1 MTASHQTAGPARRIG
16 IVSGV
21 SLAHN
26 PRVLKE
32 ASTLAAAGFEV
43 VVVGGGHEKLRLGTD
58 LSLAK
63 RHGFSFQPVDLDD
76 TGKTRR
82 RASIFIRRLKNRLA
96 RTAHRF
102 TGWESPLQL
111 GNNIGILFRA
121 AKAIEADYY
130 IVHLEPALWVGA
142 SLLQAGFRVG
152 IDIEDWYSEDL
163 LPEARKGR
171 PVKLL
176 RLLEAKL
183 LREGAHS
190 TCTSRAM
197 SDALAKE
204 YNCRP
209 PAVIYNAF
217 PWADRQ
223 QLDGKL
229 KDRKDPGIP
238 SIHWYSQTLGYGR
251 GLEDLLAALPYLKH
265 PVEIHLRGNPV
276 QGFNEWLQT
285 HVPTPWRERIF
296 VHGLVSNDDLLSRI
310 AEHDIGFAGEMKYC
324 RNKDLTASN
333 KILHY
338 LLAGLAVVA
347 SDTVGQ
353 REISQQAGEAVRL
366 YPSGNPPALAAQ
378 INALLASSDELLS
391 AKSTALAAAERTFC
405 WERQAPVL
413 LASIENALTH

>member
-1 MTASHQTAGPARRIG
+1 MTASNKADKPVHRIG

-32 ASTLAAAGFEV
+32 ATTLAAAGFEV
-43 VVVGGGHEKLRLGTD
+43 VVLGGGYEKLRLETD

-63 RHGFSFQPVDLDD
+63 RHGFSFQPVGLDE
-76 TGKTRR
+76 TGKTCH
-82 RASIFIRRLKNRLA
+82 RASIFIRQLKNRLA

-111 GNNIGILFRA
+111 GNNIGELLRS

-130 IVHLEPALWVGA
+130 IVHLEPALWAGE

-163 LPEARKGR
+163 PPEARKGR

-176 RLLEAKL
+176 RSLETKL
-183 LREGAHS
+183 LREANHS

-197 SDALAKE
+197 SDALANE

-223 QLDGKL
+223 KLDGKF
-229 KDRKDPGIP
+229 KDRKNPGIP
-238 SIHWYSQTLGYGR
+238 SIHWFSQTLGLGR
-251 GLEDLLAALPYLKH
+251 GLEDLLVALPHLKH

-276 QGFNEWLQT
+276 KGFDQWLQARL
-285 HVPTPWRERIF
+285 PAPWRERVF
-296 VHGLVSNDDLLSRI
+296 VHGLVSNDELLSRI

-338 LLAGLAVVA
+338 LLSGLAVVA

-353 REISQQAGEAVRL
+353 HEISQQAGKAVRL

-378 INALLASSDELLS
+378 LNALLASTEELLS
-391 AKSTALAAAERTFC
+391 AKSSALAVAEMTFC

-413 LASIENALTH
+413 VAGIQNALTA